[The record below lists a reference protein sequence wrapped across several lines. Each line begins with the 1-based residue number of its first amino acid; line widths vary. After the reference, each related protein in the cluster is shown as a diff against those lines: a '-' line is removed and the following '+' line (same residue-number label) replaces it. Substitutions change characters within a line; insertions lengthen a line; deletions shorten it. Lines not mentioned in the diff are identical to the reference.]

1 MLRNS
6 WELGCRRP
14 VLSTVSAVRVSL
26 LSQVLEWAARHV
38 QGIASGPGR
47 FESEPAWR
55 MAVSKRRAAAAPDST
70 FLQDMQQ
77 ALTEA
82 HVRPRA
88 MSTACTDAL
97 MTVCKHHRTLIP
109 CVGQT
114 FGLLSASE
122 GADQKW
128 HVQHV

>member
-1 MLRNS
+1 MSGAAR
-6 WELGCRRP
+6 G
-14 VLSTVSAVRVSL
+14 VL
-26 LSQVLEWAARHV
+26 LSQVLEWAAQHV

-82 HVRPRA
+82 HVRPLA
-88 MSTACTDAL
+88 MSAACTDAP
-97 MTVCKHHRTLIP
+97 MTVCKHHRALIP
-109 CVGQT
+109 CVGHNC
-114 FGLLSASE
+114 GLPSASE
-122 GADQKW
+122 GAD
-128 HVQHV
+128 